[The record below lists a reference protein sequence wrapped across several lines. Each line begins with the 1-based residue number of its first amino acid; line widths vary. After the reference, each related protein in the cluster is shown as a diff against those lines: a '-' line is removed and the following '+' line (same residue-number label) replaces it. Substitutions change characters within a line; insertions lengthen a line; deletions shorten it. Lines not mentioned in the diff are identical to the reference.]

1 MILVFKER
9 NCCGENG
16 ANVPT
21 YCSPC
26 VCTSFEFMELWIPA
40 WFGVPALS
48 SQLILFTGV
57 NQLICHP
64 CLEKKLRKLSVI
76 IWSPSLI
83 FSAHSFY
90 WCQPANLPSMFW
102 GKITQAV
109 QKVRDTVIQIQL
121 DSKKLE
127 MPYPREKPKHL
138 LKLAARQ
145 WMETKFT
152 YQRMFLPRTIKA
164 SQAYMHVLSAVVK
177 NTLPVLV
184 TWQRYPCQ
192 YTSYIHT
199 HSQPSATTSMPSPL
213 WSAPI
218 VVRDNE
224 LALFTTFSVLCTTPP
239 SL

>member
-1 MILVFKER
+1 
-9 NCCGENG
+9 
-16 ANVPT
+16 
-21 YCSPC
+21 
-26 VCTSFEFMELWIPA
+26 
-40 WFGVPALS
+40 
-48 SQLILFTGV
+48 
-57 NQLICHP
+57 
-64 CLEKKLRKLSVI
+64 
-76 IWSPSLI
+76 
-83 FSAHSFY
+83 
-90 WCQPANLPSMFW
+90 
-102 GKITQAV
+102 
-109 QKVRDTVIQIQL
+109 
-121 DSKKLE
+121 

-164 SQAYMHVLSAVVK
+164 SQAYRHVLSAVVK

-199 HSQPSATTSMPSPL
+199 HSQPATTSMPSPL

-224 LALFTTFSVLCTTPP
+224 LALFTTFSVLCTTP
-239 SL
+239 SLPLTSIRLFMTPNWGPAGPPQWVRGCKEGGIVQQWAAPRPGPGESSYEQIALNVWLWNKYGWSGGKMYVLKVCLVWLLLTSPLSRLCRKTLWNTEERISLSKCWMLLVPI